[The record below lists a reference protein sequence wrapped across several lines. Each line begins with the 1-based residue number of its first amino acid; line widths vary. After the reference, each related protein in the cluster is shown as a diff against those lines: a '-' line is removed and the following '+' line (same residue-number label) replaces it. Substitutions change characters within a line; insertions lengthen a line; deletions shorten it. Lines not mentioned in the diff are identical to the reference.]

1 MTVNNFLIVV
11 KLLTSRS
18 VGTRNLIILVLS
30 YLVYFC
36 RSKNEQMIEANQ
48 KLQRGWL
55 EWQW

>member
-1 MTVNNFLIVV
+1 MTDNNFLIVV
-11 KLLTSRS
+11 KLLTSGS

>member
-1 MTVNNFLIVV
+1 MTDNNFLIVV

-30 YLVYFC
+30 YLVYFY

>member
-1 MTVNNFLIVV
+1 MTDNNFLIVV

-18 VGTRNLIILVLS
+18 VGTRNLLILVLS

>member
-1 MTVNNFLIVV
+1 MTDNNFLIVV